1 MKGFEKIMR
10 NIFIIS
16 SLVSVVSIIVIS
28 VFIFKGGLP
37 FLEEYGLFKFISG
50 QVWSPSNSPS
60 EYGIF
65 PMILGTLY
73 VTGGALIIGVPIGI
87 LTAIYLARFC
97 PDRLY
102 KVLSPAVQLMAGIPS
117 IVYGFFALNLITPI
131 IRDIK
136 GDGLSILT
144 ASILLAIMILPT
156 IITLS
161 EASIRAVPN
170 SYYEGSVA
178 LGANDEESVFKAIV
192 PAAKNGIMASI
203 ILALGRAIGETM
215 AVLRVCGNQPRIAD
229 SIFDGTRTLTTNI
242 AMEMSYAEGMHR
254 ESLIATALVLFVFI
268 LIINSIF
275 MFLKRRDMSC

>member
-1 MKGFEKIMR
+1 MKSFEKIMR
-10 NIFIIS
+10 NIFVIA
-16 SLVSVVSIIVIS
+16 SLVSIVSIIVIS
-28 VFIFKGGLP
+28 VFIFKGGVP
-37 FLEEYGLFKFISG
+37 FLHKYGLFKFISG
-50 QVWSPSNSPS
+50 QVWSPSNSPA

-73 VTGGALIIGVPIGI
+73 VTGGAMIIGVPIGI

-97 PDRLY
+97 PERLY

-117 IVYGFFALNLITPI
+117 IVYGFFALNLITPF
-131 IRDIK
+131 IREIQ

-156 IITLS
+156 VITLS

-178 LGANDEESVFKAIV
+178 LGANDEESVFRAVV
-192 PAAKNGIMASI
+192 PAARNGIMASI
-203 ILALGRAIGETM
+203 ILAMGRAIGETM
-215 AVLRVCGNQPRIAD
+215 AVLRVCGNQPRIAH

>member
-1 MKGFEKIMR
+1 MKNFEKIMR

-16 SLVSVVSIIVIS
+16 SLVSIVSIIIIS
-28 VFIFKGGLP
+28 VFIFKGGVP
-37 FLEEYGLFKFISG
+37 FLHKYGLFRFISG
-50 QVWSPSNSPS
+50 TVWSPSNSPA

-65 PMILGTLY
+65 PMIVGTLY
-73 VTGGALIIGVPIGI
+73 VTAGAMIIGVPIGI
-87 LTAIYLARFC
+87 LTAVYLARFC

-102 KVLSPAVQLMAGIPS
+102 KFLSPAIQLMAGIPS
-117 IVYGFFALNLITPI
+117 IVYGFFALTLITPI

-178 LGANDEESVFKAIV
+178 LGANDEESVFRAIV

-203 ILALGRAIGETM
+203 ILAMGRAIGETM
-215 AVLRVCGNQPRIAD
+215 AVLRVCGNQPRIPH
-229 SIFDGTRTLTTNI
+229 SIFDGVRTMTTNI

-254 ESLIATALVLFVFI
+254 ESLIATALVLFIFI